1 MDAIRVRRV
10 AKAISPL
17 ATDVLLVVN
26 KRLLPLR
33 LPCPTVSATG
43 RSYGFGSRSVCR
55 ATLSAAPGVSS
66 AASRRA
72 VPDLGGLARRV
83 VSPAGGR
90 RAARDTAMVRRRLHH
105 GPRRVLPDRPLV
117 LRPVRHQLT
126 ATDRHAAP
134 RDGRPHPLPP
144 RPDGDPATTHPPI
157 LPPH

>member
-17 ATDVLLVVN
+17 ATDVLLLVN
-26 KRLLPLR
+26 KRLLTLR
-33 LPCPTVSATG
+33 LPCATVSATG

-55 ATLSAAPGVSS
+55 ATLSAAPGASS

-83 VSPAGGR
+83 GSPAGGR

-105 GPRRVLPDRPLV
+105 GPRRVRPDPPLV
-117 LRPVRHQLT
+117 LPPVRHQLT

-134 RDGRPHPLPP
+134 GDGRRHRLHARRDGGP
-144 RPDGDPATTHPPI
+144 GTS
-157 LPPH
+157 